1 VLVEA
6 VRGDKKKEAY
16 EYFVLV
22 RRKDK
27 TDESRRCFVRG
38 IGGGKRR
45 KEKGRKKEKRE
56 ALIYLEAHS
65 TRNNI

>member
-16 EYFVLV
+16 EYEVRI

-27 TDESRRCFVRG
+27 IDESRRCIVSGLAPGVRRE
-38 IGGGKRR
+38 RR
-45 KEKGRKKEKRE
+45 REERKKREKR
-56 ALIYLEAHS
+56 
-65 TRNNI
+65 